1 MCCVR
6 VCDKLMTLEVAVQP
20 SWTEGRKKKRLFF
33 LLLLLLLLP
42 LGEIER
48 ERERGCFMVG
58 VAWRDWNMKRTEKKT
73 FSARLATSHS
83 NQMHLFFS
91 LFVFFVFVFFL
102 QRLFP
107 SHAIRPL
114 TKKTRGPPKTS
125 GKRSTSRRGFFSF
138 FPVFCFIVYDFV
150 TSSFFFFFFH
160 FFVPLSI
167 HEIK

>member
-1 MCCVR
+1 M
-6 VCDKLMTLEVAVQP
+6 
-20 SWTEGRKKKRLFF
+20 FF

-42 LGEIER
+42 LGEIERER

-150 TSSFFFFFFH
+150 TSSFFFFFH